1 MYAAKQSLYDQ
12 CSKLKF
18 AMIYVIKPSFQC
30 SKQQLQSPQIALITK
45 SSIQCFKRQQLFLS
59 TSQNQSN
66 TDKCCQINF
75 HLSKHC
81 FVCFHIKLLTEPT
94 HARAYTQKH
103 KTQHIESY
111 CKTDQLLRN
120 EHHSFFLMLHL
131 YNLALLSKTNNN
143 NFIFEQQC
151 KWGGIRRKKL
161 LKNGSAPNNK

>member
-45 SSIQCFKRQQLFLS
+45 SSIQCFKRQQLFLI

-66 TDKCCQINF
+66 TDKCWQIHF
-75 HLSKHC
+75 HLSKHY

-103 KTQHIESY
+103 KTLHIESY
-111 CKTDQLLRN
+111 CKTDQLTTKKRTPQ
-120 EHHSFFLMLHL
+120 FLL
-131 YNLALLSKTNNN
+131 NAT
-143 NFIFEQQC
+143 FI
-151 KWGGIRRKKL
+151 
-161 LKNGSAPNNK
+161 